1 MKNKSSKQV
10 IKSIRLPDKIWHYLK
25 KNADKNYRSLNSQL
39 LKIIED
45 WLVDHDFIENNGWV
59 NSKINGKMRLEGKDY
74 IVKDGDVLNFRFNT

>member
-10 IKSIRLPDKIWHYLK
+10 IKSIRLPEIIWHYLK

-45 WLVDHDFIENNGWV
+45 WLVDHDFMNN
-59 NSKINGKMRLEGKDY
+59 NERTKSE
-74 IVKDGDVLNFRFNT
+74 